1 MELNRTVSAES
12 TSTST
17 STWAPTLLQSS
28 AAVSRKGR
36 ASEETSDAS
45 AVRASIS
52 MPPPASKAVP
62 RQFPSRR
69 PSKASDTSLLETLTE
84 PQASSAIDDSDSL
97 TPTLESTRTLTDRRP
112 ESEARL
118 SFSSASLYSIGSG
131 IYPSAH
137 RMSGPASNSGSDEG
151 TWAYMLKKLTI
162 EEPSSAYYAWPMCVC
177 VC

>member
-1 MELNRTVSAES
+1 MAGMELNRTVSTES
-12 TSTST
+12 TR
-17 STWAPTLLQSS
+17 APALLQSS
-28 AAVSRKGR
+28 AASRKVR

-69 PSKASDTSLLETLTE
+69 PSKAEDTSVLETLTE

-97 TPTLESTRTLTDRRP
+97 TPTLESSRTLTDRRP
-112 ESEARL
+112 ESESRL

-131 IYPSAH
+131 IYPTTH

-151 TWAYMLKKLTI
+151 TWVQFLALHALHTY
-162 EEPSSAYYAWPMCVC
+162 S
-177 VC
+177 